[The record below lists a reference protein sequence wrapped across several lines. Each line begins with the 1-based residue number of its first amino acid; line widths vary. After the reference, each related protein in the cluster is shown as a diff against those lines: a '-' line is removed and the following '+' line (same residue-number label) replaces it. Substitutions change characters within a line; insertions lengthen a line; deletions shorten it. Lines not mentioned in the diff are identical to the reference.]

1 MAWTAL
7 LKSAG
12 SKAAMQ
18 SGKKMAMDAAKEAAV
33 NKVKSVVKKKKV
45 SGKDI
50 AKKMLGGG
58 GESSGG
64 GGALAI
70 RPSTSIV
77 SSPAGGLVPS
87 TKVDE
92 GGALVVKSKGADDLG
107 LTSFMESITGVKESL
122 NSIKESLNNNSE
134 DAEKR
139 LEKQRLLNAQLE
151 KEEQE
156 EALENKKPGLGAKL
170 LKPAKGIVDS
180 FLDKLKRFF
189 KATLLGVLINGLIGG
204 QRDIVVTFLLGYRQ
218 YRLAKSAAIKFI
230 AKIAGGIKGG
240 LKGAA
245 GKLANSGKT
254 IFGALRSLGQSLIKW
269 AGKVIQVVTKTAG
282 EAAKR
287 TPQAIRTVR
296 NVMQRVKPMQRIK
309 DTFKTVNKF
318 RKNPLQTLKSIK
330 DSGIGQRV
338 GGVLNRG
345 KNLFNKAKNFR
356 LPQINWKN
364 IGSGIKDAGIK
375 TFKAAKESG
384 AGQFIGKQ
392 ANKLKAF
399 ATKNITAMQDT
410 ANGLI
415 KGGVEKYKAWR
426 KNIEMMAELLG
437 NPAKL
442 FEKAKGFLSGKMD
455 KVMKNNKMW
464 QQLKNLKPKDAA
476 KGIGNMIKNLKKS
489 KEVMGVVKTLKNAKQ
504 TMKIPMLDRILALI
518 LGVVD
523 YTILGESPI
532 NAFGKALG
540 GLLGFSFG
548 TALGSPL
555 GPGAFLVGIAGGIVG
570 EQLANF
576 LSAGLSKVPFGDGT
590 LGDIPDPIAAATPG
604 MGPRPI
610 VRNPWGKGAEE
621 FDKAQE
627 ELSMANLAEGK
638 SGASGTAD
646 EISSSASYEE
656 GAEEETVVIDAGG
669 EQGGGQEQAQPGKV
683 EFIDVGLD
691 KETILNSNYQ
701 AQTNAVLYKV

>member
-1 MAWTAL
+1 MAWAAL

-12 SKAAMQ
+12 SKVAQ
-18 SGKKMAMDAAKEAAV
+18 ESGKKIAEKITKKVTEKKS
-33 NKVKSVVKKKKV
+33 KVK
-45 SGKDI
+45 GKDV

-64 GGALAI
+64 GALVV
-70 RPSTSIV
+70 RPSSSIV
-77 SSPAGGLVPS
+77 SNPAGGLVP

-92 GGALVVKSKGADDLG
+92 GGSLVVESKEADDLG
-107 LTSFMESITGVKESL
+107 LTPFMESITGVKESL
-122 NSIKESLNNNSE
+122 NSIKESLNNNLE

-156 EALENKKPGLGAKL
+156 EALENKKPGLGARL

-189 KATLLGVLINGLIGG
+189 KATLLGVLVNGLIGG

-218 YRLAKSAAIKFI
+218 YRKVKAAAIKFVF
-230 AKIAGGIKGG
+230 KLGSSIKNG

-245 GKLANSGKT
+245 GQLGKT
-254 IFGALRSLGQSLIKW
+254 GKSIFQTLVNVGNKLKAWVKKGIETVIKGA
-269 AGKVIQVVTKTAG
+269 T
-282 EAAKR
+282 EAVKR
-287 TPQAIRTVR
+287 TPQAIKTG
-296 NVMQRVKPMQRIK
+296 QRILQKVKPIQRIK
-309 DTFKTVNKF
+309 DSVSTINKLRKTPI
-318 RKNPLQTLKSIK
+318 RETIKSIK
-330 DSGIGQRV
+330 DSGAVRKV
-338 GGVLNRG
+338 GNLINRG
-345 KNLFNKAKNFR
+345 KNIGQNFK
-356 LPQINWKN
+356 LPSWK
-364 IGSGIKDAGIK
+364 GIKDFGIQ
-375 TFKAAKESG
+375 TFKAAKESR
-384 AGQFIGKQ
+384 AGQFVGKH
-392 ANKLKAF
+392 AKNIRAW

-415 KGGVEKYKAWR
+415 KGGVEKYKTWR

-464 QQLKNLKPKDAA
+464 QTLKDLKKMKPGQIAGK
-476 KGIGNMIKNLKKS
+476 IGGMLNGLKKS
-489 KEVMGVVKTLKNAKQ
+489 KEVMKVVGVLKNAKK

-548 TALGSPL
+548 TSLGAPL

-570 EQLANF
+570 ETLANA
-576 LSAGLSKVPFGDGT
+576 LSAGLSVVPVPKFGT
-590 LGDIPDPIAAATPG
+590 LGQVPDPIAAATPG

-610 VRNPWGKGAEE
+610 VRNPYGKEAEA

-638 SGASGTAD
+638 SSASGTAE
-646 EISSSASYEE
+646 EISESASYEE
-656 GAEEETVVIDAGG
+656 GGEEPVVIDGG
-669 EQGGGQEQAQPGKV
+669 GGGQQSAPTVSQAGKV
-683 EFIDVGLD
+683 EFLPLGTS
-691 KETILNSNYQ
+691 KETIVNTNHE
-701 AQTNAVLYKV
+701 ANTNAVLYKV

>member
-1 MAWTAL
+1 MSWGSF

-12 SKAAMQ
+12 SKVAQ
-18 SGKKMAMDAAKEAAV
+18 ESGKKIAEKITK
-33 NKVKSVVKKKKV
+33 KVKEKTSKVK
-45 SGKDI
+45 GKDV

-58 GESSGG
+58 GESSEK
-64 GGALAI
+64 GGALVA
-70 RPSTSIV
+70 RPSSSIV
-77 SSPAGGLVPS
+77 SSPAGGLVP
-87 TKVDE
+87 TKADE
-92 GGALVVKSKGADDLG
+92 GGSLVVKSSTADELG
-107 LTSFMESITGVKESL
+107 LTPFMQSVSG
-122 NSIKESLNNNSE
+122 IKESVKSIKDSLNDNLE

-139 LEKQRLLNAQLE
+139 LEKQRLLNARLDR
-151 KEEQE
+151 EEQE
-156 EALENKKPGLGAKL
+156 EELETKKPGIGKKL
-170 LKPAKGIVDS
+170 LKPIKDAGEN
-180 FLDKLKRFF
+180 FLQKLKRFF
-189 KATLLGVLINGLIGG
+189 VNTLLGMLINGLMGG
-204 QRDIVVTFLLGYRQ
+204 QRDVVVTFLLGYRQ
-218 YRLAKSAAIKFI
+218 YRKVKAAAVKFI
-230 AKIAGGIKGG
+230 LKIGSSIKNG

-245 GKLANSGKT
+245 GQLGKT
-254 IFGALRSLGQSLIKW
+254 GKSIFGTLVNVGNKLKAWVAKAIKI
-269 AGKVIQVVTKTAG
+269 VIKGATETV
-282 EAAKR
+282 KR
-287 TPQAIRTVR
+287 TPQIIRTG
-296 NVMQRVKPMQRIK
+296 QRILQKVKPIQRLR
-309 DTFKTVNKF
+309 DAGSVVNKF

-364 IGSGIKDAGIK
+364 IGSGIKDVGIK

-392 ANKLKAF
+392 ANRFKAF

-426 KNIEMMAELLG
+426 KNIEMMTELLG
-437 NPAKL
+437 NPSKL

-570 EQLANF
+570 EQLANV
-576 LSAGLSKVPFGDGT
+576 LSAGLSKVPVPKFGT
-590 LGDIPDPIAAATPG
+590 LGQVPDPIAAATPG

-610 VRNPWGKGAEE
+610 VRNPFGKGAEE